1 MQGASLTIKAKDGT
15 DALGFAVKAGNPLL
29 VDLLLKFGANPSGT
43 SAVATTTA
51 TLEAHATRTH
61 TKPHTHTT
69 QIQTGAMHVL

>member
-51 TLEAHATRTH
+51 TLRCCYHYSDPWSTRNTHAH
-61 TKPHTHTT
+61 
-69 QIQTGAMHVL
+69 